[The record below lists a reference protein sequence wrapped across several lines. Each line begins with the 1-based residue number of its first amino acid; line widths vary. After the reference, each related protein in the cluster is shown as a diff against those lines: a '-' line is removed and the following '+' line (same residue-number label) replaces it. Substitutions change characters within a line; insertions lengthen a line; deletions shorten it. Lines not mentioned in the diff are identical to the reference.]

1 MKSKLLRR
9 HLLSIL
15 VFGLTLI
22 LAFGVIVNVLVA
34 RILIGD
40 FESTGLGAARIVAD
54 AIDAEVIPVYLETKE
69 TDAFYD
75 AVADVLDLFCEDLGF
90 VYAYIAVPE
99 EEGLRGIC
107 YSDASAEDALGKLD
121 AYLPGEKEWAQRI
134 MAGDTDGGTIKFK
147 DAVYGDVISAAA
159 PISDADG
166 KAVALVYMEYAYG
179 QVLRKVRAQVVT
191 IQAALAAIM
200 ILALLLY
207 ARYTHRQFILPI
219 ETLNRE
225 ANSILAHLES
235 REPYISS
242 IHTGDEIEAL
252 SKSFENM
259 SRDMIDYIDQNAR
272 MSADKQRIITELD
285 MAASIQASQLPGVFP
300 PLTDRREFDIFASM
314 KPARMVGGDFYDFFM
329 VDDDHIAL
337 VIADVSDKGIPACM
351 FMMMA
356 KTLLKIQL
364 QAGKRPAEAMAGV
377 NAQLMEN
384 NENRQFV
391 TIWAAVL
398 ELSTG
403 RGVEANAGH
412 EHPALRRAGGGY
424 ELVEYKHSLPL
435 AVMPNTRFRDFEFRL
450 CPGDSLF
457 VYTDGVTEASNA
469 DGELFRTSRMLDA
482 LDREPDA
489 APEAVIAN
497 VHDGIAAFVGDAD
510 QFDDITMLCLR
521 YNGPQK
527 E

>member
-34 RILIGD
+34 RIQIEDL
-40 FESTGLGAARIVAD
+40 ESTGLGAARIVAG
-54 AIDAEVIPVYLETKE
+54 AIDPDSIPVYLETRE
-69 TDAFYD
+69 PDAFYN
-75 AVADVLDLFCEDLGF
+75 AVVDVLDLFCADLGF
-90 VYAYIAVPE
+90 IYAYIAVPE

-134 MAGDTDGGTIKFK
+134 MAGDTDAGTIKFD

-159 PISDADG
+159 PILDADG
-166 KAVALVYMEYAYG
+166 RAVALVYMEYAYG
-179 QVLRKVRAQVVT
+179 QVLRQIGRHIV
-191 IQAALAAIM
+191 ILQASLAAVM
-200 ILALLLY
+200 ILALLFY
-207 ARYTHRQFILPI
+207 ARYTRRKIILPI

-225 ANSILAHLES
+225 ANSILEHMES
-235 REPYISS
+235 REPYKSS

-272 MSADKQRIITELD
+272 MSADKQRLITELD

-300 PLTDRREFDIFASM
+300 PFPDRREFDIFASM

-337 VIADVSDKGIPACM
+337 VIADVSDKGIPACL

-356 KTLLKIQL
+356 KVLLKNQL
-364 QAGKRPAEAMAGV
+364 QAGKSPAQAMADV
-377 NAQLMEN
+377 NAQLTEN
-384 NENRQFV
+384 NENKQFV
-391 TIWAAVL
+391 TAWAAVL

-412 EHPALRRAGGGY
+412 EHPALCRAGGRY
-424 ELVEYKHSLPL
+424 ELVEYRHSLPL

-457 VYTDGVTEASNA
+457 VYTDGVTEASDT
-469 DGELFRTSRMLDA
+469 DGDLFRTNRMLNA
-482 LDREPDA
+482 LNLEPDA
-489 APEAVIAN
+489 APEAVIGN

>member
-1 MKSKLLRR
+1 MKSKLLRK
-9 HLLSIL
+9 HILSIL
-15 VFGLTLI
+15 VFGLMLI
-22 LAFGVIVNVLVA
+22 LAFGVVINVLVSGIMIGHFETMGLATA
-34 RILIGD
+34 R
-40 FESTGLGAARIVAD
+40 FMARE
-54 AIDAEVIPVYLETKE
+54 IDADVVTEYLGTREPDQYYDGLQYVLNALR
-69 TDAFYD
+69 TDY
-75 AVADVLDLFCEDLGF
+75 GF
-90 VYAYIAVPE
+90 AYCYVAVPE
-99 EEGLRGIC
+99 EAGLRGIC
-107 YSDASAEDALGKLD
+107 DSDTPAEEALGKLD

-134 MAGDTDGGTIKFK
+134 MAGDTGVGAIKFK
-147 DAVYGDVISAAA
+147 DKVYGDVISAAA
-159 PISDADG
+159 PIIDTDG

-179 QVLRKVRAQVVT
+179 QVLRKVRAQVVI
-191 IQAALAAIM
+191 IQAALAAVM

-225 ANSILAHLES
+225 VTGILEHMAS

-272 MSADKQRIITELD
+272 MSADKQRLITELD

-356 KTLLKIQL
+356 KVLLKNWL
-364 QAGKRPAEAMAGV
+364 QAGKSPAEAMSGV

-391 TIWAAVL
+391 TVWAAVL

-403 RGVEANAGH
+403 RGIEANAGH
-412 EHPALRRAGGGY
+412 EHPALRRADGGY
-424 ELVEYKHSLPL
+424 ELVEYRHSLPL
-435 AVMPNTRFRDFEFRL
+435 AVMGKTRFRDFEFRL

-457 VYTDGVTEASNA
+457 VYTDGVTEATNA
-469 DGELFRTSRMLDA
+469 GGELFRTSRMLDA